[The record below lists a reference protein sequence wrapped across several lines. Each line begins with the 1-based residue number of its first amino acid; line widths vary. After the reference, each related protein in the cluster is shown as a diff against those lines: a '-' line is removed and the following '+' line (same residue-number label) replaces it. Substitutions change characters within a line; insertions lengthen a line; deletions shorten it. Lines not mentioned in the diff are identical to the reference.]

1 MEVQDYKPR
10 VCDKELSEQL
20 EAAGAVLIEGAKWC
34 GKTYTGRNA
43 ANSVLFMQD
52 RDRSNMY
59 KQMAATKPS
68 LLLDGESPRLLDE
81 WEEAPVLWDAVRFTV
96 DMRGK
101 MGQFILTGSAVPKED
116 KSLPENERRMH
127 SGTGRIVPM
136 RMRTMSLWE
145 SDESTGQVSLETL
158 FNHPDNDLAALSNLT
173 IEQLAFSICR
183 GGWPASIRLTE
194 RAALRTARNYVED
207 IINLDI
213 HRVDGVEKNPLRVRK
228 LLESL
233 ARNISTM
240 TTNETIMADIRATD
254 QTLSPNTY
262 ATYMNALRRIFI
274 VDDVPAW
281 SPALRSK
288 TTIRSSAKRHFVD
301 PSVAAA
307 LLRISPFALL
317 HDFKTF
323 GFLFEDLC
331 ARDLRVYAQA
341 LDGEV
346 FHYHDKK
353 DLECDLVI
361 VLHDGRWA
369 AVEVKL
375 GANEEELAAK
385 NLLSLA
391 KDIDEQRMNSP
402 SFLMILTGGQF
413 AYRRK
418 DGIFVVPIGCL
429 KP

>member
-1 MEVQDYKPR
+1 MEIQDYKPR

-43 ANSVLFMQD
+43 AKSVLFMQD
-52 RDRSNMY
+52 RDHSNMY

-68 LLLDGESPRLLDE
+68 LLLDGEAPRLLDE

-158 FNHPDNDLAALSNLT
+158 FDYPNNDLAALSNLT

-183 GGWPASIRLTE
+183 GGWPASVRLKE

-240 TTNETIMADIRATD
+240 ATNETIMADIRATD

-288 TTIRSSAKRHFVD
+288 TTIRSSSKRHFVD
-301 PSVAAA
+301 PSVAVA
-307 LLRISPFALL
+307 LLRISPVALL
-317 HDFKTF
+317 RDFKTF

-361 VLHDGRWA
+361 ALHDGRWA
-369 AVEVKL
+369 AIEVKL

-391 KDIDEQRMNSP
+391 KDIDEQRINPP

-418 DGIFVVPIGCL
+418 DGVYVVPIGCL